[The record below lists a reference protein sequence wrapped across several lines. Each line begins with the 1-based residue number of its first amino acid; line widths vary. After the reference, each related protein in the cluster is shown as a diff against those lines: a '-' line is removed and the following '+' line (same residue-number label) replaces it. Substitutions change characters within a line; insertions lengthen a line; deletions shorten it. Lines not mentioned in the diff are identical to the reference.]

1 MLKFLV
7 IRHKTEDS
15 DKAICLSFNSIEERK
30 QYFVNEL
37 TKLFI
42 DEARQFL
49 KQNIGIP
56 LKIMNFG
63 EMRIYVND
71 ANKFI
76 QHLNGNNDEFARL
89 EEKQTTD
96 ETVIEM
102 ITTKALEDAI
112 EVYDRIVEY
121 EFWTNAETSE
131 VFTFVTIQV

>member
-1 MLKFLV
+1 
-7 IRHKTEDS
+7 
-15 DKAICLSFNSIEERK
+15 
-30 QYFVNEL
+30 
-37 TKLFI
+37 
-42 DEARQFL
+42 
-49 KQNIGIP
+49 
-56 LKIMNFG
+56 MNFG
-63 EMRIYVND
+63 ELRIYVND
-71 ANKFI
+71 TNRFI

>member
-15 DKAICLSFNSIEERK
+15 SKAICLSFNSIEERK
-30 QYFVNEL
+30 RYFVNEL
-37 TKLFI
+37 TKIFV
-42 DEARQFL
+42 DEAQQFL

-63 EMRIYVND
+63 ELRIYVND
-71 ANKFI
+71 TNRFI

>member
-15 DKAICLSFNSIEERK
+15 GKAICLSFNSIEERK

-37 TKLFI
+37 TKIFV
-42 DEARQFL
+42 DEAQQFL

-63 EMRIYVND
+63 ELRIYVND
-71 ANKFI
+71 TNRFI